1 MKSPAPSVTLPAHGP
16 VPPRQLAAWRA
27 FLEAHARTVEIL
39 TRELRDAEDLPLTWY
54 DVLVQLNEAPERRL
68 RMQELADAVLLS
80 KSGVTRLID
89 RMERDGLVNRSR
101 CSDDR
106 RGTYAELTPEGL
118 ARLRGSAP
126 THLEGVRAHFAA
138 FFDDEEAVTLER
150 LLTRLAEANRD
161 QE

>member
-1 MKSPAPSVTLPAHGP
+1 MKRSAPSATLPAHTS

-27 FLEAHARTVEIL
+27 FLEAHARTVEVL

-68 RMQELADAVLLS
+68 RMQELADAVVLS

-89 RMERDGLVNRSR
+89 RMERDGLVHRSR
-101 CSDDR
+101 CPDDR
-106 RGTYAELTPEGL
+106 RGTYAELTPAGL
-118 ARLRGSAP
+118 ARLRDSAP
-126 THLEGVRAHFAA
+126 THLEGVRAHFSAHL
-138 FFDDEEAVTLER
+138 DDEEAATLER

-161 QE
+161 SG

>member
-1 MKSPAPSVTLPAHGP
+1 MNSPAPSATLPAHTT

-54 DVLVQLNEAPERRL
+54 DVLVQLNEAPDRRL

-126 THLEGVRAHFAA
+126 THLQGVRDHFAA
-138 FFDDEEAVTLER
+138 HFDDEEAAILER

-161 QE
+161 RE